1 MGVRMNKYVINT
13 CLASVLVLSGCS
25 LLPNKK
31 NKEKDTMIDT
41 TLQTNPS
48 GLQYIILKNAPEGA
62 LSAQKGGSVMVH
74 YTGWLEDTTQPDS
87 KGKKFDSSVDRGQ
100 PFVFNV
106 GVGQVIAGW
115 DEGVLAMKVGEK
127 RRLIIPAKLGYGSRG
142 AGALIPGNATL
153 IFDVELLKI

>member
-1 MGVRMNKYVINT
+1 MNKYIINT
-13 CLASVLVLSGCS
+13 CLVSILILSGCS

-31 NKEKDTMIDT
+31 NKEKDTMINTDVK
-41 TLQTNPS
+41 TNPS
-48 GLQYIILKNAPEGA
+48 GLQFIILQNAPDGA
-62 LSAQKGGSVMVH
+62 QSPQKGKSVTVH
-74 YTGWLEDTTQPDS
+74 YTGWLEDTTQPDN

-106 GVGQVIAGW
+106 GVSQVIAGW

-127 RRLIIPAKLGYGSRG
+127 RRLIIPSKLGYGSQG
-142 AGALIPGNATL
+142 VGGGLIPGNATL